1 MVASKSKTKV
11 LRFVWG
17 LIPWLVVGLVVLVV
31 VALAGRI
38 SQERQNIEQAKKSVL
53 KEGPPPTK
61 VITLELMPRL
71 FKDKINLPA
80 EVQPMEDL
88 EVKTEVA
95 GQVVKVLVEEGQV
108 VKKGQVLARLDE
120 RDYRFQLRRVQ
131 ANYQWAKTE
140 HARISALAKKKV
152 TAKSQLDEVEAQL
165 KDLEAQL
172 SAARLA
178 LNRTAI
184 TAPISGRLNY
194 LYAKAGDFLSVGK
207 PVAQILQI
215 DQVKVKVGVP
225 ESDVAAV
232 FDLQTAEV
240 VIDALGGLRVEGR
253 KTFLSRQPRT
263 LARLYDLEL
272 KIDNPDG
279 RILPGMFVRVELVK
293 RVFTGALV
301 VPLYAVIV
309 MDNQQVVFV
318 EKENKV
324 FRRPVKL
331 GVLEG
336 WQVQVTQGL
345 RPQEKVVVVGH
356 RFLEDGQTVE
366 VLKTVQD
373 PKEILRP

>member
-1 MVASKSKTKV
+1 
-11 LRFVWG
+11 
-17 LIPWLVVGLVVLVV
+17 
-31 VALAGRI
+31 
-38 SQERQNIEQAKKSVL
+38 
-53 KEGPPPTK
+53 
-61 VITLELMPRL
+61 
-71 FKDKINLPA
+71 
-80 EVQPMEDL
+80 
-88 EVKTEVA
+88 
-95 GQVVKVLVEEGQV
+95 
-108 VKKGQVLARLDE
+108 
-120 RDYRFQLRRVQ
+120 
-131 ANYQWAKTE
+131 
-140 HARISALAKKKV
+140 
-152 TAKSQLDEVEAQL
+152 
-165 KDLEAQL
+165 
-172 SAARLA
+172 
-178 LNRTAI
+178 
-184 TAPISGRLNY
+184 
-194 LYAKAGDFLSVGK
+194 KAGDFLSVGK